1 MTDQAQNPIWECHIC
16 DKLFKTMG
24 GKNKHIK
31 TKHEGKRYTC
41 ALCNKSY
48 TSKTNLEKHLT
59 TAVCSCSQKQST
71 EGKPPPPVI
80 NPPVG
85 SNITPDH
92 FHTLESE
99 RLSDTF
105 LTTLD
110 QEPTDVLPN
119 WVDICGMHKNI
130 FYSQSQV

>member
-1 MTDQAQNPIWECHIC
+1 MNTRLYAGDDVNKQKNYTCFFELANFNNTVTTMTDQAQNPIWECHIC

-71 EGKPPPPVI
+71 EGKPPPP
-80 NPPVG
+80 
-85 SNITPDH
+85 
-92 FHTLESE
+92 
-99 RLSDTF
+99 
-105 LTTLD
+105 
-110 QEPTDVLPN
+110 
-119 WVDICGMHKNI
+119 
-130 FYSQSQV
+130 